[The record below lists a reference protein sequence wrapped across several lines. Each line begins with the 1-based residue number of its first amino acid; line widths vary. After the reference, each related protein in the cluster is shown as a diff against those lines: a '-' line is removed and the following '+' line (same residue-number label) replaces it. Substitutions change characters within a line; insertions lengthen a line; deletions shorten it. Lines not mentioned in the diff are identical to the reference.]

1 MTPVDLTAFELWHVT
16 AVPRHATDRVGGTEP
31 DPSKV
36 TTDASVQMALV
47 AAYANLVRHTPAPGE
62 PPPGIVAIWLR
73 DAANQLRFLCG
84 GRPDFPPALPSAA
97 TSGAGEARVLYP
109 IGARGR
115 RADLAAIRQRLSEL
129 PSWVGI
135 EGQHAPQV
143 DELPAPE
150 LRTAS
155 RLEDC
160 IAHLPGTECAVVV
173 LAEPVAADEIE
184 HRLRVVEQHL
194 SAVRA
199 QASLESRRVQAR
211 RAEARYEELSHGRTT
226 GLWAIRMFVGAT
238 TATAATSLAAM
249 ACNTADVTATS
260 YRLRPSWAAGSP
272 SGTPLPARMATDD
285 WMIPIIGNVDLLAAI
300 ARPPQRELP
309 GIRLEARHCFD
320 VTPEQVGTF
329 DGRDAGGPCLAL
341 GSVLDESLSP
351 AGNFPVPLDTLN
363 RHAFVCGATG
373 SGKSQTVRALLE
385 RATGAGIAWLAIEP
399 AKAEYAR
406 MAGRVNGLGPHAD
419 VYVIRP
425 GDPDHAPASLNPLEP
440 EPGFPLQSHL
450 DLVRALFLAAFDAD
464 EPFPQVLAHALTK
477 VYDRAG
483 WDLAIGSPARDPQT
497 DGGEQRAPRYPVL
510 SDLQDVAHQV
520 ISEIGYGQEV
530 TDNVRGFIDVRL
542 SSLRLGASGRFFEG
556 GHPVDI
562 GELLRR
568 NTVLEIEQIANDQD
582 KAFLIGAVIIRIVE
596 HLRVRYGRR
605 EEPVGLH
612 HLTVIEEAHRLLRN
626 APEGPR
632 AQAVEIFASLLAE
645 IRAYGEGI
653 IVAEQIPSK
662 ILPDVV
668 KNSALKVM
676 HRLPAKDDRDVVGAT
691 MNLQPEQSEYV
702 VGVRPGIAAVATD
715 GMDRPVL
722 VRMPGDPDRR
732 ETAASAR
739 FDPPLAGRRS
749 PRCGA
754 ACLARPCTGREAR
767 AGELAAD
774 DPLVTIWIEA
784 VVAAHVMG
792 LDSPHPAPEWR
803 DELRARD
810 DRLVQC
816 ALAFAIDRSV
826 SARRAALAV
835 DVDPEQ
841 FADHV
846 RAFATHH
853 LWDGEQACDPSG
865 DVRWQAGNHRWNDVH
880 GALRRRIDHVATVDG
895 GPHPDTETWRERG
908 LHLDSL
914 TCQGQLEQLERHPAL
929 ALDASATAFGDTA
942 ASGLAMAWSTL
953 TTHLSTREAA
963 FPTLLR
969 PVGGRDAAWLAT

>member
-1 MTPVDLTAFELWHVT
+1 VTPVDLTAFELWHVT
-16 AVPRHATDRVGGTEP
+16 AVPRHATDRSGAEA
-31 DPSKV
+31 DPSRV

-73 DAANQLRFLCG
+73 DSANQLRFLCG
-84 GRPDFPPALPSAA
+84 GRPDFPPALQPAA
-97 TSGAGEARVLYP
+97 ASGGSETRVLYP
-109 IGARGR
+109 LGARGR
-115 RADLAAIRQRLSEL
+115 RADLAAIRERLAEL

-135 EGQHAPQV
+135 EGQHAPQI
-143 DELPAPE
+143 EETPTPE

-160 IAHLPGTECAVVV
+160 IAHLPGTDCAVVV

-184 HRLRVVEQHL
+184 HRLLVVEQHL

-238 TATAATSLAAM
+238 TAAAATSLAAM

-272 SGTPLPARMATDD
+272 SGARLPARMATDD
-285 WMIPIIGNVDLLAAI
+285 WMIPIIGNIDLLAAI

-309 GIRLEARHCFD
+309 GIRVEARHCFD
-320 VTPEQVGTF
+320 VTPEQVGAF
-329 DGRDAGGPCLAL
+329 DGYDPRGAAKPCLAL

-351 AGNFPVPLDTLN
+351 AGDFPVPLDTLN

-406 MAGRVNGLGPHAD
+406 MAGRVDGLGPQSD

-440 EPGFPLQSHL
+440 EAGFPLQSHL

-477 VYDRAG
+477 AYDRAG
-483 WDLAIGSPARDPQT
+483 WDLTIGGPARD
-497 DGGEQRAPRYPVL
+497 GGSSNGGGQQAAPRYPVL

-556 GHPVDI
+556 GHPIDI

-582 KAFLIGAVIIRIVE
+582 KAFLIGTVIIRIVE

-605 EEPVGLH
+605 EDPVDLH

-626 APEGPR
+626 AVEGPR

-653 IVAEQIPSK
+653 VVAEQIPSK

-691 MNLQPEQSEYV
+691 MNLQPDQSEYV
-702 VGVRPGIAAVATD
+702 VGVRPGIAAVTTD

-732 ETAASAR
+732 ETAAAAR

-749 PRCGA
+749 LRCGA

-767 AGELAAD
+767 TGELAAD
-774 DPLVTIWIEA
+774 DPLVTIWIESA
-784 VVAAHVMG
+784 VAAHVMG
-792 LDSPHPAPEWR
+792 LDSPHPVPAWR

-826 SARRAALAV
+826 AARRAALAV
-835 DVDPEQ
+835 DVDPER

-846 RAFATHH
+846 LAFANHQ
-853 LWDGEQACDPSG
+853 LWDGEKACDPWG
-865 DVRWQAGNHRWNDVH
+865 DVQWQAGNHRWNDVH
-880 GALRRRIDHVATVDG
+880 GALRRYIDRSGTVDG
-895 GPHPDTETWRERG
+895 GPHPDTQVWRERG
-908 LHLDSL
+908 LHLDSP
-914 TCQGQLEQLERHPAL
+914 TCRGQLQQLEHHPAL
-929 ALDASATAFGDTA
+929 ALDANATAFGDVA
-942 ASGLAMAWSTL
+942 ASGLATAWNRL
-953 TTHLSTREAA
+953 TTQLTTRDSAL
-963 FPTLLR
+963 PTLMRHL
-969 PVGGRDAAWLAT
+969 GGRDAH